1 MFLLRERCKKKGE
14 FSPSFLNLSLMFAKQ
29 LNNAL
34 NLHYVYHQNTG
45 VIRAIFHKCPYI
57 LYMGAPV
64 FWDLG
69 TLPSPSN
76 ANITITNGI
85 AA

>member
-1 MFLLRERCKKKGE
+1 MGNF
-14 FSPSFLNLSLMFAKQ
+14 PQMP
-29 LNNAL
+29 
-34 NLHYVYHQNTG
+34 VYT
-45 VIRAIFHKCPYI
+45 
-57 LYMGAPV
+57 GAPV
-64 FWDLG
+64 FFTGDLG